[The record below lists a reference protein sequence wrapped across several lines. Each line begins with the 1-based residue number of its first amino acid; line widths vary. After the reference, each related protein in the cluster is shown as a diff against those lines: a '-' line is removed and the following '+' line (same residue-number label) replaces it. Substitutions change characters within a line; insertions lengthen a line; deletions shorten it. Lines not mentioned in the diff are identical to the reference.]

1 MLTRANVTGM
11 CGACLGQHVL
21 ANPCSTAACDGG
33 YCGLCAP
40 LKQSDA
46 CPSCTA
52 PLLAAPR
59 RPTARHACGN
69 PGCTAVALGRG
80 ADEIVQHRLVC
91 PHRAVQLCT
100 DVTSVAEFA
109 RHLTTC
115 MVCAD
120 GVLSH
125 PLRNYEDAGEAE
137 VLQYEL
143 DAADEENDEL
153 RASNANLLAEL
164 RATQEEHQYECAFS
178 DSLLTQAVALHAM
191 VSHDELSAAPRRSK
205 RSARCD

>member
-1 MLTRANVTGM
+1 M
-11 CGACLGQHVL
+11 
-21 ANPCSTAACDGG
+21 
-33 YCGLCAP
+33 
-40 LKQSDA
+40 
-46 CPSCTA
+46 
-52 PLLAAPR
+52 
-59 RPTARHACGN
+59 
-69 PGCTAVALGRG
+69 ALGRG

-91 PHRAVQLCT
+91 LHRAVQLCP

-109 RHLTTC
+109 SHLTTC

-143 DAADEENDEL
+143 DAADEENDELLVLNDEL